1 MGWSQNSAT
10 DDAVKAMMASMD
22 RDKDG
27 TISLVEFTSLI
38 EKNQTEGT
46 NSFGS
51 SMTDSLFSSF
61 SSSLCGG
68 EEQVE
73 GRTRLTGT
81 PINILFDTLD
91 VDSNQQI
98 SAEEF
103 IGLMVVAGIGGE
115 NSFEV
120 DERAARNV
128 MRQFGVEKTGAANLS
143 ETEFEHIIGKM
154 SEAMGTDSESLSTQ
168 FIEALTT
175 EEEE

>member
-10 DDAVKAMMASMD
+10 DDAVKAMMVSMD
-22 RDKDG
+22 RDEDG
-27 TISLVEFTSLI
+27 TVSLAEFTSLI

-68 EEQVE
+68 EELEE

-91 VDSNQQI
+91 VDGNNEI
-98 SAEEF
+98 SA
-103 IGLMVVAGIGGE
+103 
-115 NSFEV
+115 
-120 DERAARNV
+120 
-128 MRQFGVEKTGAANLS
+128 
-143 ETEFEHIIGKM
+143 
-154 SEAMGTDSESLSTQ
+154 
-168 FIEALTT
+168 
-175 EEEE
+175 